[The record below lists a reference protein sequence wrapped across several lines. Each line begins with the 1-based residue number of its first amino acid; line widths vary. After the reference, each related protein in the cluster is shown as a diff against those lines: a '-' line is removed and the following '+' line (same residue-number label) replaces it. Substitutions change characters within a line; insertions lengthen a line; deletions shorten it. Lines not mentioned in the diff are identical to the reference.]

1 MGPSTAKII
10 ASRSRPAFTDSV
22 LEKASLLSLR
32 SATDNI
38 HSLIWESWGGYNQS
52 RVRAGLLEVDIEYQ
66 VSGNT
71 RILSQ
76 LAC

>member
-10 ASRSRPAFTDSV
+10 ASRSRPALTDSV

-38 HSLIWESWGGYNQS
+38 YSFIWEYCGGDSQN
-52 RVRAGLLEVDIEYQ
+52 RVRAGLLEVDFKWQ
-66 VSGNT
+66 VSSNG